1 MATMESN
8 LRGVALREEDIRSGK
23 ILTTQWRGK
32 AEYEWDAGAAIGQF
46 LDGLRQG
53 KLLGRRCHGCGRVMI
68 PPRMFCEKCFRRS
81 DEWVELKDTGRVNTF
96 SVSFV
101 NWDASRRSTPQV
113 PAVIEIDGASPGMGI
128 LHLLGD
134 VGSTL
139 QEVLARVRVG
149 LPVRAV
155 WRPETERTGQI
166 TDILHFR
173 PI

>member
-1 MATMESN
+1 MATMESA
-8 LRGVALREEDIRSGK
+8 LRGVALREEDILSGQ
-23 ILTTQWRGK
+23 ILTTPWRGRI
-32 AEYEWDAGAAIGQF
+32 EYEWDPGTAIGQF

-128 LHLLGD
+128 LHLLGE

-139 QEVLARVRVG
+139 KEVLARVRVG
-149 LPVRAV
+149 LPVQAV
-155 WRPETERTGQI
+155 WRPATERTGQI
-166 TDILHFR
+166 TDIVHFR
-173 PI
+173 PL